1 MSTDTD
7 FAESSFVAPLHAV
20 ELFAKIVPTD
30 ACIIEFGCGTG
41 MVGELLAQKK
51 YQQPIGLVSDAQTRE
66 KATERNCYL
75 SLREHDLT
83 GPLADDVRYDA
94 GICVGVCGFGS
105 VKATHL
111 VHMNSVLVEHA
122 PLILTIDGRAWTDQ
136 NWAEQLEDAQQADRF
151 DIEYINTIPYL
162 ADEGIDGKLLII
174 RNSHIEI
181 AREP

>member
-1 MSTDTD
+1 MRTDTD
-7 FAESSFVAPLHAV
+7 IVGSDFVAPQHAV
-20 ELFAKIVPTD
+20 ELFTKIVPTD
-30 ACIIEFGCGTG
+30 ARIIEFGCATG

-51 YQQPIGLVSDAQTRE
+51 YHQLIGLDNDPQMLE
-66 KATERNCYL
+66 QATERNCYQ

-83 GPLADDVRYDA
+83 RPLADDVRYDA

-105 VKATHL
+105 VKATHF
-111 VHMNSVLVEHA
+111 VHMTSVLVEHA
-122 PLILTIDGRAWTDQ
+122 PVILTIDGRAWSEQ

-162 ADEGIDGKLLII
+162 ADAGIDGKLLII

-181 AREP
+181 APEL